1 VGRDGVDVAN
11 GAGGKLAS
19 SDPLW
24 RESKYV
30 VQIVDAPASKP

>member
-1 VGRDGVDVAN
+1 MVRRDGVDVAN
-11 GAGGKLAS
+11 GAGGKLAN

-30 VQIVDAPASKP
+30 I